1 LRYYTTFKDLKV
13 FPGPPQS
20 EFTCDIMFLKERVNA
35 LLSIIILIIV
45 ALLPVPAAAGGKG
58 LKKW

>member
-1 LRYYTTFKDLKV
+1 
-13 FPGPPQS
+13 
-20 EFTCDIMFLKERVNA
+20 MFLKERVNI
-35 LLSIIILIIV
+35 LLSIIILIIM